1 MPNRSKRYLRVTEYQ
16 PNIDIYLLCKYM
28 IDLFLQKKQR
38 VGNNA
43 GRSFKYESQVSVL
56 IANSSSILNEY
67 PVE

>member
-1 MPNRSKRYLRVTEYQ
+1 
-16 PNIDIYLLCKYM
+16 M